1 MMGSRYSW
9 IRLRNIL
16 RMSLTSS
23 ISSIVTG
30 ELSSAP
36 WKPKASSQVRPQLPT
51 MLIRVFLAQ
60 PTNARQ
66 MSLLRRN
73 SCGSPLCPKGLLR
86 SSTIGRSGTSNE
98 LVQSLIRM
106 PRRTRSSYARKREE
120 SRPRRRPTST
130 RRPRRRPRP
139 RSQHR
144 RPLHHQT
151 LPCMTCSTP
160 CRSPRPVR
168 CTTS

>member
-51 MLIRVFLAQ
+51 MPIRVSLAQ
-60 PTNARQ
+60 RTSGRQ
-66 MSLLRRN
+66 MSQLRRN
-73 SCGSPLCPKGLLR
+73 SCGSPLCPTGRHR
-86 SSTIGRSGTSNE
+86 SSTIGRSGISNASAPY
-98 LVQSLIRM
+98 LTRM
-106 PRRTRSSYARKREE
+106 PRRTRPSHARKRGG
-120 SRPRRRPTST
+120 SRRRRKPTST
-130 RRPRRRPRP
+130 RRWLMI
-139 RSQHR
+139 S
-144 RPLHHQT
+144 
-151 LPCMTCSTP
+151 
-160 CRSPRPVR
+160 
-168 CTTS
+168 